1 MIQKY
6 KKKIIKSSNKTK
18 INQLN
23 KLNKNE
29 LNFQKY
35 KNWFWNYGSNGGIN
49 LFLTIF
55 GKRKG
60 CNIVLKN
67 IKNKSKFEKI
77 LNEYNM
83 HYLSFFDNNR
93 IEYFI
98 SKNKFNFDKIKYEHN
113 KHPKYHKYIGKFLE
127 YPTFFNVRNDCDK
140 KNTYGFRFELFRK
153 GNQKILETIFG
164 FRCYEKDFN
173 LNLIKKMK
181 KKRLIFEKTIINELP
196 NLFPKIDVQ
205 LNIRVR

>member
-1 MIQKY
+1 MI

-18 INQLN
+18 
-23 KLNKNE
+23 LNKNE
-29 LNFQKY
+29 LYFQKY
-35 KNWFWNYGSNGGIN
+35 KNWFLNYGSNGGIN

-55 GKRKG
+55 AKRKA
-60 CNIVLKN
+60 CNITLKN

-77 LNEYNM
+77 LNQNKM
-83 HYLSFFDNNR
+83 HYLSFENHNQ

-98 SKNKFNFDKIKYEHN
+98 SKKKFDIDKIKNEYN
-113 KHPKYHKYIGKFLE
+113 KNPKYHKYIGKFLE
-127 YPTFFNVRNDCDK
+127 YPCFFDVAKDGSK
-140 KNTYGFRFELFRK
+140 KNTYGIRFELWMK
-153 GNQKILETIFG
+153 GKNKMLETIFG

-181 KKRLIFEKTIINELP
+181 KKRLIFEKTIHKELP
-196 NLFPKIDVQ
+196 NLFPKTEVQ